1 MASLALSEFEPFIC
15 YLLCVQLFILLFFFL
30 NPILNFTPNNSQAVY
45 LIWFYCFVIQ
55 MDGPNEKKRKKRK
68 KSLNSRKGQEKLRKQ
83 NYLSHKALQTPD
95 QPVEALQETP
105 ILGTPQLTPDHT
117 NEAPQ
122 GTLDYT
128 HEAPVS
134 SLLAQPAS
142 VSRKKRRKSLSHRK
156 GQEKLRKLNYSTH
169 KAPQQTPDDLPEA
182 PLVTPGHAL
191 ETPHLTPDHPP
202 EAPFVI
208 SGHTLETPHHPP
220 EAPLVIPGHVLDT
233 PRLTP
238 LVIGHTLEAP
248 NPTPG
253 HPPEAPLVILG
264 HDLNIPHLTPDH
276 PLEAPLVVPGHVLET
291 SQQTQDHPPET
302 PLVIPGHTPET
313 SQHTQDHPPET
324 PLVIPGHTPETS
336 QQTQDH
342 PPETP
347 LVIPGHTPETSQQTQ
362 DHSPETPLVIPG
374 HTPETSQQTQD
385 HPPET
390 PLVIPGHTPETS
402 QQTQDHPPETPLVIP
417 GHTPETSHLTS
428 DHPPE
433 TLQVILD
440 NTLET
445 PHLTSGHPPE
455 APQVTQ
461 DQPADPS
468 PEAPQSG
475 NFANIK
481 IDLENCDLGDFKMIL
496 DKGDRLIIASFYDGT
511 VPTVKMAITVSLD
524 GNVSLHVHNREVTRS
539 HDIWNYLPRN
549 CSVSQYVQCLIQ
561 RIQHYSVCVGNPD
574 EDMINLTPVGCGLSL
589 PDSVGL
595 GAYREGDFH
604 ATCGNLSYSSTI
616 RHTECDLL
624 VEGVRC
630 SKCRRVRDGLRAR
643 RTRQRQR
650 SNGEMKKST
659 PNIFLSPEE
668 KDIKLTRLNR
678 HQKSLKRRIL
688 VLEDKVARLEEK
700 VKKDIEQQGESLSND
715 NCDDLLNIMKD
726 SRSYI
731 MKTFGPDS
739 FQRIFFE
746 QQVKYNELRSK
757 KSMRWHP
764 SIIRWCLYLRSKS
777 SKAYDGISVAV
788 RYKKSIS
795 IIETVISIDY
805 RYIDFLASYFSDRSR
820 GIDRVGDNWR
830 TVNAST
836 NPHISDQL
844 RTEYAC

>member
-1 MASLALSEFEPFIC
+1 M
-15 YLLCVQLFILLFFFL
+15 
-30 NPILNFTPNNSQAVY
+30 
-45 LIWFYCFVIQ
+45 
-55 MDGPNEKKRKKRK
+55 
-68 KSLNSRKGQEKLRKQ
+68 
-83 NYLSHKALQTPD
+83 
-95 QPVEALQETP
+95 
-105 ILGTPQLTPDHT
+105 
-117 NEAPQ
+117 
-122 GTLDYT
+122 
-128 HEAPVS
+128 
-134 SLLAQPAS
+134 
-142 VSRKKRRKSLSHRK
+142 
-156 GQEKLRKLNYSTH
+156 
-169 KAPQQTPDDLPEA
+169 
-182 PLVTPGHAL
+182 
-191 ETPHLTPDHPP
+191 
-202 EAPFVI
+202 
-208 SGHTLETPHHPP
+208 
-220 EAPLVIPGHVLDT
+220 
-233 PRLTP
+233 
-238 LVIGHTLEAP
+238 
-248 NPTPG
+248 
-253 HPPEAPLVILG
+253 
-264 HDLNIPHLTPDH
+264 
-276 PLEAPLVVPGHVLET
+276 
-291 SQQTQDHPPET
+291 
-302 PLVIPGHTPET
+302 
-313 SQHTQDHPPET
+313 
-324 PLVIPGHTPETS
+324 
-336 QQTQDH
+336 
-342 PPETP
+342 
-347 LVIPGHTPETSQQTQ
+347 
-362 DHSPETPLVIPG
+362 
-374 HTPETSQQTQD
+374 
-385 HPPET
+385 
-390 PLVIPGHTPETS
+390 
-402 QQTQDHPPETPLVIP
+402 
-417 GHTPETSHLTS
+417 
-428 DHPPE
+428 
-433 TLQVILD
+433 
-440 NTLET
+440 
-445 PHLTSGHPPE
+445 
-455 APQVTQ
+455 TQ

-777 SKAYDGISVAV
+777 SKAYDGMRHLLALPSTRTLFDYSNATEAGTGFKQSVTDQLIVEAEKLRLYDKEHSQYVGIVQDEV
-788 RYKKSIS
+788 RIKSDLVFNKHTGELIGFVDLDNVGNELKNLENVLNGND
-795 IIETVISIDY
+795 ETIA
-805 RYIDFLASYFSDRSR
+805 RYMLVVMVR
-820 GIDRVGDNWR
+820 GISSSLQYPLAAFVYRSVVTTILQIWLISNQYP
-830 TVNAST
+830 VN
-836 NPHISDQL
+836 
-844 RTEYAC
+844 C